1 LKSKEL
7 TSAEPRL
14 LQPGPVSWI
23 NAALGR
29 TFSVSI
35 LIMFMTLVVSLKY
48 SFLRYKYGFFAATV
62 MLLYTYSFANSLGIA
77 IVHSLELTRYLFDQL
92 IFCLLP
98 QCMTM
103 FLTAEILMEWRR
115 YQPWRVSKN

>member
-1 LKSKEL
+1 M
-7 TSAEPRL
+7 
-14 LQPGPVSWI
+14 

-35 LIMFMTLVVSLKY
+35 LLTFVTLVVSLKD
-48 SFLRYKYGFFAATV
+48 SLLRYKYAFFAATV

-77 IVHSLELTRYLFDQL
+77 IIHSLDIARFLTNQL

-103 FLTAEILMEWRR
+103 FLTAEILMHWSR
-115 YQPWRVSKN
+115 YQRWRWGQKFKSLG